1 MVDAHIRATYSYKG
15 EQEGEVV
22 RRLREER
29 EREREREGEREE
41 EKDILLLLQREKMA
55 GLIRKK
61 RTATRL
67 VSC

>member
-29 EREREREGEREE
+29 EE
-41 EKDILLLLQREKMA
+41 EKDILLLLLSTTMDYRSLPDINNSAKP
-55 GLIRKK
+55 
-61 RTATRL
+61 
-67 VSC
+67 SYC